1 MDAAGYLAT
10 LHRDGAALAEAAAS
24 AGLGRAVPTSPEWD
38 VGDLVYHIG
47 FVHRFWGDI
56 VARHLGR
63 REEAVLAERP
73 PDDGLLDW
81 YQQGLDELAAT
92 LEATDPA
99 TPVWTWAPPHDV
111 GFVQRRLAQET
122 AVHRV
127 DAQAAAGAPAPV
139 DADLA
144 VDGIDE
150 FFAYFLRPE
159 HAADGAESVHL
170 HVTDREGE
178 WVVEVGGGRSGSSGP
193 TGVPTWRCGARPP
206 TSCSCSGAGSAPSR
220 SRCWATPRPCAASS
234 PAPTSRCAAVLPSRA
249 RVASSAPSVT
259 AVTGHRHLRWAL
271 RAPSMSSARGR
282 LPAGSHGA
290 FFARDASDT
299 GERGSRGWWGR
310 PPPGG

>member
-178 WVVEVGGGRSGSSGP
+178 WVVEVGGGAVRVERTHRRADVAVRGP
-193 TGVPTWRCGARPP
+193 ASDLLLLLWRRVGPEQVQVLGDAEALRRFLARPDLQMRR
-206 TSCSCSGAGSAPSR
+206 R
-220 SRCWATPRPCAASS
+220 SS
-234 PAPTSRCAAVLPSRA
+234 
-249 RVASSAPSVT
+249 
-259 AVTGHRHLRWAL
+259 
-271 RAPSMSSARGR
+271 
-282 LPAGSHGA
+282 
-290 FFARDASDT
+290 
-299 GERGSRGWWGR
+299 
-310 PPPGG
+310 